1 MSRPE
6 PVPSARRAGE
16 AQRLVAANQEPPD
29 YERQQGSSARS
40 DATDSAAVDPA
51 DVVTGPLGRDGTPY
65 ARLLSALVRLMR
77 SKLVRLGFLAVVLAL
92 LAVALV
98 DQAGTLW
105 REIQRLTA
113 PVVLLAFAAS
123 LGGLLCSLMVWR
135 ELLADLGSRL
145 SMPDAFRIMF
155 IGQLAKYVP
164 GSIWPV
170 LAQSEL
176 GADRGIPRSRSALS
190 VLLGYAVM
198 TCSGGVVAAVTL
210 PFAAGGSLLR
220 YFWVLCV
227 IPVAIVLLSPP
238 VLNRLLGLVLR
249 LSRQPPLQ
257 RGVSFSGL
265 ARTMMW
271 AAAGWSCNGA
281 MVYVLMRDLA
291 PHQTGTTGTLLV
303 SIGAY
308 SLSWAV
314 GFLAVFAPAGAGV
327 REAVMVAVLSTQTT
341 TAIAL
346 PVALVARAIGVV
358 SDAVVGA
365 AAVALVG
372 RRRLRRL
379 REARGLA
386 DDLAARG

>member
-92 LAVALV
+92 LAFALV

-105 REIQRLTA
+105 REIHRLTA

-271 AAAGWSCNGA
+271 AAAGWACNGA
-281 MVYVLMRDLA
+281 MVYVLMGDLA
-291 PHQTGTTGTLLV
+291 GHRTGTLLV

-327 REAVMVAVLSTQTT
+327 REAVMVAVLSTQTPF
-341 TAIAL
+341 AL
-346 PVALVARAIGVV
+346 AVALVARAVGVV

-379 REARGLA
+379 RAARGLA
-386 DDLAARG
+386 DDQAAGG

>member
-6 PVPSARRAGE
+6 PLPSARRAGE

-220 YFWVLCV
+220 YVWVLCV

-281 MVYVLMRDLA
+281 MVYLLMRDLA
-291 PHQTGTTGTLLV
+291 GHQTGTLLV

-327 REAVMVAVLSTQTT
+327 REAVMVAVLSTQTHT
-341 TAIAL
+341 WIAL

-379 REARGLA
+379 RAARRLA
-386 DDLAARG
+386 DDQDARG